1 MKKKPKKKVLPTI
14 TIVFILII
22 GIIIISRM
30 FLSPK
35 KVEEVKVVSTI
46 EKYNYTL
53 DNNETDIYQKYFK
66 ELDECLKKEEIDRV
80 EYSNLISKLFVIDFY
95 TLNNKITNKDIG
107 GVQFLKEDIKKNF
120 SLKASNTMYKYI
132 KSNIYGKRKQKLP
145 EVEDVELIE
154 NKEIFIDDL
163 NENGYTVELL
173 IKYVEEMGYPKRV
186 ILTLATESDK
196 INIIKIKEVV
206 QKK

>member
-53 DNNETDIYQKYFK
+53 DNNETDVYQKYFK

-95 TLNNKITNKDIG
+95 T
-107 GVQFLKEDIKKNF
+107 
-120 SLKASNTMYKYI
+120 
-132 KSNIYGKRKQKLP
+132 
-145 EVEDVELIE
+145 
-154 NKEIFIDDL
+154 
-163 NENGYTVELL
+163 
-173 IKYVEEMGYPKRV
+173 
-186 ILTLATESDK
+186 
-196 INIIKIKEVV
+196 
-206 QKK
+206 

>member
-53 DNNETDIYQKYFK
+53 DNNETDVYQKYFK

-120 SLKASNTMYKYI
+120 SLKAS
-132 KSNIYGKRKQKLP
+132 
-145 EVEDVELIE
+145 
-154 NKEIFIDDL
+154 IF
-163 NENGYTVELL
+163 
-173 IKYVEEMGYPKRV
+173 
-186 ILTLATESDK
+186 
-196 INIIKIKEVV
+196 
-206 QKK
+206 

>member
-53 DNNETDIYQKYFK
+53 DNNETDVYQKYFK

-95 TLNNKITNKDIG
+95 TLNNKITNK
-107 GVQFLKEDIKKNF
+107 
-120 SLKASNTMYKYI
+120 
-132 KSNIYGKRKQKLP
+132 KL
-145 EVEDVELIE
+145 
-154 NKEIFIDDL
+154 
-163 NENGYTVELL
+163 
-173 IKYVEEMGYPKRV
+173 
-186 ILTLATESDK
+186 
-196 INIIKIKEVV
+196 
-206 QKK
+206 